1 MKRQPKLTPESFV
14 QSFAEQGGLNN
25 VKKATGQKRLYYL
38 SGAITHDPHAA
49 LKFAL
54 AEEYVKRRGHYAVNP
69 MKRNP
74 AGTPWHEALVNCI
87 GELNRLGEFYR
98 SSLSYL
104 GMIPNLPLPA
114 LLLIDPIGREI
125 ESDGVK
131 LEKGIALANGLPI
144 VEIGL
149 QFGTILEKA
158 IRESDANDET
168 N

>member
-14 QSFAEQGGLNN
+14 KSYAEQGGLNN
-25 VKKATGQKRLYYL
+25 VKKATGQKRIYYL
-38 SGAITHDPHAA
+38 SGAITHDPYAA

-54 AEEYVKRRGHYAVNP
+54 AEEYVKRRGHYAINP

-98 SSLSYL
+98 ASLSYL

-144 VEIGL
+144 VEIGI
-149 QFGTILEKA
+149 FFRYILE
-158 IRESDANDET
+158 DALKKSEANNET
-168 N
+168 D

>member
-1 MKRQPKLTPESFV
+1 MKRAPKLTPESFF
-14 QSFAEQGGLNN
+14 QSFAEQGGLNA

-38 SGAITHDPHAA
+38 SGAITHDPNAA

-54 AEEYVKRRGHYAVNP
+54 AEEYIKRRGHYAINP

-74 AGTPWHEALVNCI
+74 AGTPWDEALVNCI
-87 GELNRLGEFYR
+87 GELNHLGEFYR
-98 SSLSYL
+98 ASLSYL

-114 LLLIDPIGREI
+114 LLLIDPIGRKI
-125 ESDGVK
+125 KSDGVK

-149 QFGTILEKA
+149 QFGIILEKA
-158 IRESDANDET
+158 IQKSEANDET
-168 N
+168 D

>member
-1 MKRQPKLTPESFV
+1 MKRPSKFTTETFV
-14 QSFAEQGGLNN
+14 KSYAEQGGLNN
-25 VKKATGQKRLYYL
+25 VKKATGQKRLFYL

-54 AEEYVKRRGHYAVNP
+54 AEAVIEKRGHYCINP

-74 AGTPWHEALVNCI
+74 AGTPWSEALVNCI

-98 SSLSYL
+98 AEVSYL
-104 GMIPNLPLPA
+104 SIVKTLPLPA

-144 VEIGL
+144 VEIGIY
-149 QFGTILEKA
+149 FRYILE
-158 IRESDANDET
+158 DALKKSEET
-168 N
+168 K

>member
-14 QSFAEQGGLNN
+14 KSYAEQGGLNN
-25 VKKATGQKRLYYL
+25 VKKATGQRRLYYL
-38 SGAITHDPHAA
+38 SGAITHDPYAA

-74 AGTPWHEALVNCI
+74 AGTPWSEALVNCI
-87 GELNRLGEFYR
+87 GELNHLGEFYR
-98 SSLSYL
+98 ASISYL

-144 VEIGL
+144 GRISAT
-149 QFGTILEKA
+149 FGTILEKA
-158 IRESDANDET
+158 IQESEVSDGKK
-168 N
+168 

>member
-1 MKRQPKLTPESFV
+1 MKKHTKPPTPEEFV
-14 QSFAEQGGLNN
+14 QSYAEQGGLNA

-69 MKRNP
+69 MKQNP
-74 AGTPWHEALVNCI
+74 AGTPWDKAIVNCL
-87 GELNRLGEFYR
+87 GELNHLGEFYR
-98 SSLSYL
+98 ASLPYL
-104 GMIPNLPLPA
+104 GTIPNLPLPA

-158 IRESDANDET
+158 IEESEAE
-168 N
+168 

>member
-1 MKRQPKLTPESFV
+1 MTKKKHPKLTPDDFV

-25 VKKATGQKRLYYL
+25 VKKATGQKRIYYL

-74 AGTPWHEALVNCI
+74 AGTPWDEALVNCI

-98 SSLSYL
+98 ASVSYL
-104 GMIPNLPLPA
+104 PIVNDLPLA
-114 LLLIDPIGREI
+114 AMLIIDPVGRKI
-125 ESDGVK
+125 ASDGVK
-131 LEKGIALANGLPI
+131 LEKGIALANGLPV
-144 VEIGL
+144 VEIEGN
-149 QFGTILEKA
+149 FKTMLEKA
-158 IRESDANDET
+158 IKESEIEE
-168 N
+168 

>member
-1 MKRQPKLTPESFV
+1 MKKQPKLTPESFV
-14 QSFAEQGGLNN
+14 QSFAEQGGLNA
-25 VKKATGQKRLYYL
+25 VKKATGQKCIYYL
-38 SGAITHDPHAA
+38 SGAITHDPYAA

-74 AGTPWHEALVNCI
+74 LGTPWDEAIVNCLC
-87 GELNRLGEFYR
+87 ELKHLGEFYL
-98 SSLSYL
+98 SSLPYL
-104 GMIPNLPLPA
+104 SIIPNLPLPA
-114 LLLIDPIGREI
+114 LLLIDPADREI
-125 ESDGVK
+125 ESSGVK

-158 IRESDANDET
+158 IKESEET
-168 N
+168 K

>member
-1 MKRQPKLTPESFV
+1 MKRTPKLTPESFV
-14 QSFAEQGGLNN
+14 QSYAEQGGLNN
-25 VKKATGQKRLYYL
+25 VKKATGQKRIYYL

-74 AGTPWHEALVNCI
+74 PGTPWDEALVNCI
-87 GELNRLGEFYR
+87 GELKHLGEFYR
-98 SSLSYL
+98 AEVSYL
-104 GMIPNLPLPA
+104 SIVKTLPFPA

-144 VEIGL
+144 VCIGDD
-149 QFGTILEKA
+149 FGTILEKA
-158 IRESDANDET
+158 IKEANNEAD
-168 N
+168 

>member
-14 QSFAEQGGLNN
+14 KSYAEQGGLNN
-25 VKKATGQKRLYYL
+25 VKKATGQKRIYYL
-38 SGAITHDPHAA
+38 SGAITHDPYAA

-54 AEEYVKRRGHYAVNP
+54 AEEYVKLRGHYAVNP
-69 MKRNP
+69 MKQNP

-125 ESDGVK
+125 DSDGVK
-131 LEKGIALANGLPI
+131 LEKGIALANGLPL
-144 VEIGL
+144 VCIGYD
-149 QFGTILEKA
+149 FGTILEKA
-158 IRESDANDET
+158 IQESEAKE
-168 N
+168 

>member
-1 MKRQPKLTPESFV
+1 MKKQPKLTPESFV
-14 QSFAEQGGLNN
+14 QSFAEQGGLNA
-25 VKKATGQKRLYYL
+25 VKKATGQKRIYYL

-54 AEEYVKRRGHYAVNP
+54 AEEYVKRRGHYAINP

-98 SSLSYL
+98 ASLSYL

-144 VEIGL
+144 VEIGI
-149 QFGTILEKA
+149 FFRYILE
-158 IRESDANDET
+158 DALKKSEANNET
-168 N
+168 D

>member
-1 MKRQPKLTPESFV
+1 MKKQPKLIPESFV
-14 QSFAEQGGLNN
+14 QSFAEQGGLNS

-54 AEEYVKRRGHYAVNP
+54 AEEYVKRRGHYAINP
-69 MKRNP
+69 MRKNP
-74 AGTPWHEALVNCI
+74 AGTPWDKAIVNCLV
-87 GELNRLGEFYR
+87 ELSNLGEFYR
-98 SSLSYL
+98 VSLPYL
-104 GMIPNLPLPA
+104 RLIPNLTLPA
-114 LLLIDPIGREI
+114 LLLIDPAEREI
-125 ESDGVK
+125 ESSGVK

-158 IRESDANDET
+158 IEESEET
-168 N
+168 K